1 MILKLLLNVPM
12 IWMMFIKILV
22 STIEEKNV
30 FIVFDDMIAHMVHNR
45 KRNPIVNELF
55 IRGRK
60 LSISLVF
67 IMQSYFKVPKDV
79 RLNPKQDFVMKI
91 PSKRELQQ
99 IAIIRSLDIFKGFIQ
114 LYKKCN
120 AYSFLVNN
128 TILPSD
134 DPLRFRKTFQKEY
147 IIIMSIN
154 EKLKMK
160 NFS

>member
-45 KRNPIVNELF
+45 KLNPIVNELF

-91 PSKRELQQ
+91 PSERELQQ
-99 IAIIRSLDIFKGFIQ
+99 IAIIRSLDIFKGFI
-114 LYKKCN
+114 
-120 AYSFLVNN
+120 
-128 TILPSD
+128 
-134 DPLRFRKTFQKEY
+134 
-147 IIIMSIN
+147 
-154 EKLKMK
+154 
-160 NFS
+160 